1 MNHVTRSLEMMACL
15 YWMRPFRMEDIMN
28 IGGGDAPV
36 LDERGAQKT
45 EIIIKSVH

>member
-1 MNHVTRSLEMMACL
+1 
-15 YWMRPFRMEDIMN
+15 MEDIMN